1 MMRIRSGDP
10 SVLRRLNL
18 AAMLRALYEGGPQ
31 TVTEI
36 ATATGLSRPTCE
48 EGVSELLV
56 QGRIAE
62 APPSDPAN
70 RAPGRP
76 AKRYAFNAAAG
87 RVLGVDIG
95 AHKALAITADLAG
108 HVTSEHRVRLDP
120 DLALTDRLAAIRQA
134 VQACLAADSA
144 SGEPDLFAA
153 VVGSPGV
160 IDAEGR
166 VVLCNAMPDWAG
178 VNLSAEFARVLED
191 VGVKTDGPVR
201 AENDM
206 GMAALAEQWRGVAK
220 GVEAVVYIHAG
231 HRLGAGVLIDG
242 KPYRGHHGAA
252 GEIGTLKLLDWE
264 NSYRRLGR
272 YTPASTSGDFAMRV
286 FTDAHNGIQAAAEL
300 VDRFAFDLATG
311 VAAMAMTIDP
321 ALVVVGG
328 GISRAGEAITEP
340 VRRHLADLCLFPPRV
355 EASALG
361 EESVALG
368 AVRAALLHVEQ
379 RLFNPASA
387 AG

>member
-1 MMRIRSGDP
+1 MRIRGGDP
-10 SVLRRLNL
+10 STLRRINL
-18 AAMLRALYEGGPQ
+18 AAMLRALYEDGSQ

-36 ATATGLSRPTCE
+36 ATATRLSRPTCE
-48 EGVSELLV
+48 EGVNDLLV

-95 AHKALAITADLAG
+95 AHKALAMTADLAG
-108 HVTSEHRVRLDP
+108 HVTSEHRVQLDP
-120 DLALTDRLAAIRQA
+120 DLAPPDRLAAIRQA
-134 VQACLAADSA
+134 VLACLAADPTP
-144 SGEPDLFAA
+144 GEPGLLA
-153 VVGSPGV
+153 VVAGSPGV

-166 VVLCNAMPDWAG
+166 VLLCNVMPGWTG
-178 VNLSAEFARVLED
+178 VHLSAELARMLED

-201 AENDM
+201 VENDM
-206 GMAALAEQWRGVAK
+206 SMAALAEQWQGVAK
-220 GVEAVVYIHAG
+220 GIAAVVYIHAG

-264 NSYRRLGR
+264 SSYRRLMD
-272 YTPASTSGDFAMRV
+272 YSPTSTAGDVTMRI
-286 FTDAHNGIQAAAEL
+286 FTDAGDGIHAAAEL

-311 VAAMAMTIDP
+311 VAAMSMTIDP

-328 GISRAGEAITEP
+328 GISRADEAITAP

-379 RLFNPASA
+379 RLFNPSSTAR
-387 AG
+387 